1 MPRIKLKLF
10 PGMVFALI
18 GINFCIVGVTVYAAN
33 FRHSSFV
40 VETDYDRKALH
51 WEDTARQ
58 LRHNSELGWRL
69 QIDSTN
75 KGQLR
80 VSLSDTQGHPL
91 EGATVSVEAFHHAH
105 ARSKI
110 VATLSAAGPGQ
121 YLTPTSID
129 TSGLW
134 EFRFT
139 VNRSPDTFTQSLT
152 RLVAPEPGGA
162 S

>member
-1 MPRIKLKLF
+1 M
-10 PGMVFALI
+10 
-18 GINFCIVGVTVYAAN
+18 TVYAAN

-58 LRHNSELGWRL
+58 LRHNAELGWRL
-69 QIDSTN
+69 QIDSTT
-75 KGQLR
+75 KGLLR

-105 ARSKI
+105 ARSKS
-110 VATLSAAGPGQ
+110 VATLAAADPGQ
-121 YLTPTSID
+121 YTAPASID
-129 TSGLW
+129 TPGLW

-139 VNRSPDTFTQSLT
+139 VNRGPDTFTQSLT
-152 RLVAPEPGGA
+152 RLVAPEQGGT